1 MLRLEDI
8 MTKEELS
15 NYLIKALTYRSR
27 TSYKFYFLLS
37 LIKTSEKR
45 DTISLEE
52 CGINMMAISWNDLSE
67 SNFKYPELDK
77 LKRYKVDLMK
87 HFDLAEI
94 TTEKELKK
102 LLLDSDDKLV
112 KNIAYDLTQYCP
124 YLFLSI
130 GQWDKRLRGIVNYH
144 ERHRLIQEFSQQ
156 ESCFYEIYEDKVVL
170 NSEYFDIIRNN
181 SSYFIELVRCELKR
195 YLMR

>member
-1 MLRLEDI
+1 
-8 MTKEELS
+8 MTKEELT
-15 NYLIKALTYRSR
+15 NFLTKALTYRSR

-37 LIKTSEKR
+37 LIKASERK

-67 SNFKYPELDK
+67 QEFKYPELDK

-87 HFDLAEI
+87 HYNLAEI
-94 TTEKELKK
+94 TTEKELIR
-102 LLLDSDDKLV
+102 LFTDLDDKLI

-130 GQWDKRLRGIVNYH
+130 GQWDKRLKGIINYH

-170 NSEYFDIIRNN
+170 NSEYFDVIRND
-181 SSYFIELVRCELKR
+181 SPYFIELVRNELKK
-195 YLMR
+195 YLTR